1 MKRFIK
7 TALTVVLAAAAVS
20 CVKEIEPQKENING
34 TIDLTITGAIN
45 GYTPQEETKAEAQ
58 TVVRIMWKGDETVY
72 VFDGTECLGSLTAS
86 IEGTDGTYA
95 KLSGTISATQAT
107 TLTFVYSP
115 QFSETPDV
123 TEGGKISLDLSV
135 QDDEEVPFLIYATM
149 PTAQAPASFTNEV
162 VQFNLATSVFKCNCA
177 GLGEDGEISKA
188 AINGVNTKCEL
199 TLSDSGAPEVSG
211 TTPGTITRTA
221 GFTQADQRAI
231 FSVALPKTD
240 ESAQDRTIEVT
251 KGVRI
256 FTASYPKNAFDVS
269 KSFNSVFALEA
280 VPYSA
285 IPFTITSTGSTT
297 VAIKQNK
304 NPESILLEYKKGS
317 SDWTAYYIGSE
328 IELAD
333 GESLQ
338 FRAGEGGNATFSKD
352 DRNYYSIFV
361 SGDGTISAS
370 GNIMSLLDSSLGET
384 NLEKFMFNSLFLECS
399 KLTDASNLVFPAT
412 NLAEG
417 CYSMMFAAC
426 TSLTTA
432 PALPATNLAEGCYSM
447 MFAVCTSLTAAP
459 ALPATELAEG
469 CYQQM
474 FWRCSGLTSAPAL
487 PATTLAESCY
497 QQMFEECTNLTTVP
511 ILPATTLAA
520 NCYVGMF
527 ANSGLTIAPTL
538 PATILADNCY
548 ASMFLSTNLTAAPTL
563 PATELADNC
572 YFQMFKKCTSLTVFP
587 TLPATTLT
595 ESCYESMFEDCTG
608 LTTAPALPATTLAE
622 HCYDSM
628 FSGCT
633 GLNTAPALP
642 ATNLAK
648 YCYNQMFYEC
658 SALTTAPSL
667 PATTLAD
674 DCYYGMFAYSGL
686 TSAPDLPA
694 TTLAEYCYQD
704 MFNTCTNLATAPEIL
719 PATNLEMR
727 CYCQMFSG
735 CTSLT
740 HAPVLPATTLK
751 DSCYDQMFANCSKLN
766 YVKAL
771 FTNAP
776 SSDYM
781 NCWLMSVASEGKFV
795 SSTDATWQE
804 TIERGSNTI
813 PIGWTIE
820 KESSSSPET
829 E

>member
-20 CVKEIEPQKENING
+20 CAKEIEPQKENING

-115 QFSETPDV
+115 QFSEAPDV
-123 TEGGKISLDLSV
+123 TEGGKISLDLST
-135 QDDEEVPFLIYATM
+135 QNGEEVPFLIYATL
-149 PTAQAPASFTNEV
+149 PTAQAPTSFSNEV

-177 GLGEDGEISKA
+177 GLGEDGEISQA

-199 TLSDSGAPEVSG
+199 ALSASGAPTVNG
-211 TTPGTITRTA
+211 TTPGTITRTD
-221 GFTQADQRAI
+221 GFTKADQRAI
-231 FSVALPKTD
+231 FSVALPKTAAS
-240 ESAQDRTIEVT
+240 EAGRTIEVA
-251 KGVRI
+251 KGGRT
-256 FTASYPKNAFDVS
+256 FTASYPNRAFDVS

-285 IPFTITSTGSTT
+285 IPFTITSTGSTK
-297 VAIKQNK
+297 VAIKQK
-304 NPESILLEYKKGS
+304 KSPGSILLEYKKGS
-317 SDWTAYYIGSE
+317 SDWADYTIDSE

-352 DRNYYSIFV
+352 DRNYYYVSV
-361 SGDGTISAS
+361 SGEGTVSAS
-370 GNIMSLLDSSLGET
+370 GNIMSLLDSRFERTG
-384 NLEKFMFNSLFLECS
+384 LEDYMFNSFFIKCD
-399 KLTDASNLVFPAT
+399 KLTDASSLALPAPTLADNCYYGMFGECTELTTAPELPAT
-412 NLAEG
+412 KLAEM
-417 CYSMMFAAC
+417 CYSMMFYEC
-426 TSLTTA
+426 TSLTLAPTLPAPTLADNCYNGMFAMCTELTTA
-432 PALPATNLAEGCYSM
+432 PELPATTLADYCYNNMFLGSGLTSAPTLPATELAESCYQEMFEGCSNLTAAPELPANSLDIMCYAG
-447 MFAVCTSLTAAP
+447 MFASSGLNSAP
-459 ALPATELAEG
+459 ALPATELAERCYVGMFSG
-469 CYQQM
+469 CTD
-474 FWRCSGLTSAPAL
+474 LATTPAL
-487 PATTLAESCY
+487 PATSLAEGCY
-497 QQMFEECTNLTTVP
+497 SSMFSE
-511 ILPATTLAA
+511 
-520 NCYVGMF
+520 
-527 ANSGLTIAPTL
+527 SGLATAP
-538 PATILADNCY
+538 A
-548 ASMFLSTNLTAAPTL
+548 
-563 PATELADNC
+563 
-572 YFQMFKKCTSLTVFP
+572 
-587 TLPATTLT
+587 LPATTLT

-740 HAPVLPATTLK
+740 QAPVLPATTLK
-751 DSCYDQMFANCSKLN
+751 GSCYDQMFAYCSKLN
-766 YVKAL
+766 Y
-771 FTNAP
+771 
-776 SSDYM
+776 SDCY
-781 NCWLMSVASEGKFV
+781 SIIRA
-795 SSTDATWQE
+795 
-804 TIERGSNTI
+804 I
-813 PIGWTIE
+813 
-820 KESSSSPET
+820 
-829 E
+829 